1 AGDRSSF
8 AFLSVDPSTGKPV
21 RYDPCSPIHYV
32 VDRRLAP
39 PGTLS
44 DLEAGIASISD
55 ATGIAFSF
63 DGYTTEPAGRDR
75 RAYQPHRYGKR
86 WAPVLVS
93 WVRPPDLLIPGD
105 QAVGAAGSTPVSND
119 EGVPV
124 YVTGEI
130 TFNAEAKLL
139 PGFEL
144 GDSWGDVVLHE
155 LGHLVGLA
163 HVADTTQVM
172 NPDVTG
178 GLARLGAG
186 DLAGLHRLGRAA
198 GCVQVPRL
206 P

>member
-1 AGDRSSF
+1 MLDPFDDADRLPPRRRRWVLVVAIGLVVAVAAAYGINSFLDVAPDVLRPAGDRSSF

-39 PGTLS
+39 PGMLS
-44 DLEAGIASISD
+44 DLDAGIASISD
-55 ATGIAFSF
+55 ATGIEFSF
-63 DGYTTEPAGRDR
+63 DGYTTEPAGRGR

-93 WVRPPDLLIPGD
+93 WVRPSDLLVPGD

-130 TFNAEAKLL
+130 T
-139 PGFEL
+139 
-144 GDSWGDVVLHE
+144 
-155 LGHLVGLA
+155 
-163 HVADTTQVM
+163 
-172 NPDVTG
+172 
-178 GLARLGAG
+178 
-186 DLAGLHRLGRAA
+186 
-198 GCVQVPRL
+198 
-206 P
+206 